1 MTIPDI
7 AVWIATII
15 IFSGL
20 LQSFVYFMQIF
31 GAAYVLMTIPPVGR
45 SNLLWRRYSEVFPPI
60 SIIVPAYN
68 ESAGIVETVRSLVA
82 LQYPTFEIIVVND
95 GSRDATLDKLVDAFE
110 MELLDRPYESA
121 IVHEEVRGIYGS
133 KISPKLTVVDK
144 VNGGKADALNAGIN
158 VCRTPVLCAVDGD
171 SILEPDALMRV
182 AHPFIEDPVRT
193 VAVGGTVRI
202 ANGSRI
208 RDGRVIGVRLPRS
221 ILALFQ
227 VVEYLRAFLMARLAW
242 SGINALMLIS
252 GAFGVF
258 RRKELVA
265 VGGFAVGSVGEDL
278 DMIVKLHKYMIEQ
291 GREYKIA
298 FVPEPVCWTE
308 VPEDLNVLSRQRTR
322 WQRGALE
329 VFFRYRSMLFNPR
342 YGRIGFLGFGNIL
355 IVDVM
360 GPVLEVLG
368 YVLMPLLWGLGLLD
382 IDYLVAFTA
391 LVFVFGVFV
400 SVASLVLE
408 ELELRRFKSP
418 RDLIILLCI
427 AIIENFGYR
436 QLNNFWRVRG
446 WWQYLR
452 SNQEWGEMHRKG
464 LASH

>member
-1 MTIPDI
+1 MTISDI

-20 LQSFVYFMQIF
+20 LQSFVYFMQII
-31 GAAYVLMTIPPVGR
+31 GAAYVLMSTPPVGR
-45 SNLLWRRYSEVFPPI
+45 SNVLWHRYSEVFPPI

-68 ESAGIVETVRSLVA
+68 ESAGIVETVRSLVS

-95 GSRDATLDKLVDAFE
+95 GSRDATLDKLVEAFE
-110 MELLDRPYESA
+110 MELVDRPYEPA
-121 IVHEEVRGIYGS
+121 ITHEEVRGIYGS
-133 KISPKLTVVDK
+133 RISPKVTVVDK

-208 RDGRVIGVRLPRS
+208 RDGRVVGVRLSRS
-221 ILALFQ
+221 IIALFQ

-242 SGINALMLIS
+242 SGINALMLVS

-258 RRKELVA
+258 RRKELIA
-265 VGGFAVGSVGEDL
+265 VGGFTVGSVGEDL

-291 GREYKIA
+291 GLEYKIA

-308 VPEDLNVLSRQRTR
+308 VPEDLSVLSRQRTR

-329 VFFRYRSMLFNPR
+329 VFFRYKSMLFNPR

-360 GPVLEVLG
+360 GPILEVLG
-368 YVLMPLLWGLGLLD
+368 YVLMPLLWALGFLD

-427 AIIENFGYR
+427 AIFENFGYR